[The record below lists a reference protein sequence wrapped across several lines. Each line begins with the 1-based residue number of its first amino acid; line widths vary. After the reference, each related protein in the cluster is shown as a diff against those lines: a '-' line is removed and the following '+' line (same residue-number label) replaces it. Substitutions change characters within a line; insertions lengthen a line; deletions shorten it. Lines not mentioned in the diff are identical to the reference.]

1 MKAFLNDPKVKEKY
15 LNRVQAHFDADEI
28 IQGVY
33 WEKGRGCGVGCTIE
47 GSDHSR
53 YETELG
59 ISRVIAKL
67 EDRIFEGLEN
77 GESKE
82 FPVKFLKAIKVGVD
96 LSLVVPKFM
105 LWLLSDPKD
114 GVFQYAETEQTKKA
128 IQEVIDLY
136 KKKLKGKEVTI
147 EEWTEVRRDTTADTA
162 AAAYAY
168 AAAAAYAADAAAY
181 AADATACAAASAF
194 DTAAYKKAK
203 TKHFSKEAKKLLS
216 LLKQAK

>member
-82 FPVKFLKAIKVGVD
+82 FPFSNPSKI
-96 LSLVVPKFM
+96 LSSSLAMTLDIPSSVSY
-105 LWLLSDPKD
+105 LL
-114 GVFQYAETEQTKKA
+114 
-128 IQEVIDLY
+128 
-136 KKKLKGKEVTI
+136 
-147 EEWTEVRRDTTADTA
+147 
-162 AAAYAY
+162 
-168 AAAAAYAADAAAY
+168 
-181 AADATACAAASAF
+181 
-194 DTAAYKKAK
+194 
-203 TKHFSKEAKKLLS
+203 
-216 LLKQAK
+216 